1 MSSNSEGSD
10 RHVDEWLA
18 GTAEAIITPEES
30 MWMAGFGARN
40 EPSQGVHLDLYAK
53 ALALE
58 DRDGARAVIVNVE
71 ILFVSRSMRAAIV
84 ERIEEAYGIDPSR
97 VLLNASHT
105 HQGPATRTATEEVET
120 DGGDTKLVPKAD
132 GAANFIVLENW
143 GLDAEYREKT
153 LAYRSRLED
162 TIVELVGEALDDR
175 DEADLSYSFGH
186 CGSAKSRRRPYEGGY
201 AFSPYSGGKSDHEVP
216 VLIVEDP
223 DGEGDDAVR
232 ALLFG
237 YACHTTVQMLSEF
250 SGDWAGYTQRFLEDR
265 FENAT
270 AIFLQG
276 CGGDQKAYPQDERGF
291 EPGSDDPTY
300 AKAHGRAVALG
311 VEAALESVRY
321 PVHGPLQ
328 AAYEDV
334 DLAFE
339 GPPSRAELEAAVESG
354 DASWKQ
360 EYWLDL
366 LEEEGEI
373 PTEYPYPVQALGFGT
388 DLKLVALA
396 GEVLPG
402 YSLRLKKELEGNVWV
417 AGYSNNAFTYV
428 PTRQALAE
436 GGYEGDRALSNT
448 TLPGLPKHDMEDTI
462 VLKAKSLAERVSK
475 PPYN

>member
-1 MSSNSEGSD
+1 MSSNTGSSD
-10 RHVDEWLA
+10 RHAEDWLA
-18 GTAEAIITPEES
+18 GTAQAVITPEES
-30 MWMAGFGARN
+30 MWMAGFGARS
-40 EPSQGVHLDLYAK
+40 EPSQGVHQDLYAK

-58 DRDGARAVIVNVE
+58 DHDGTETVVVNVE
-71 ILFVSRSMRAAIV
+71 ILFVSRSLRAAIV
-84 ERIEEAYGIDPSR
+84 ERCEEEYGVAPRR

-105 HQGPATRTATEEVET
+105 HQGPATRTATEAVET
-120 DGGDTKLVPKAD
+120 DDRGTKLVPKAD
-132 GAANFIVLENW
+132 GSANFIPLESW
-143 GLDAEYREKT
+143 DLDPEYREKT
-153 LAYRSRLED
+153 LAYRAELED
-162 TIVELVGEALDDR
+162 RIVDLVGRALDDLA
-175 DEADLSYSFGH
+175 DADLSYCFGH
-186 CGSAKSRRRPYEGGY
+186 CGSAKSRRRPHEGGY
-201 AFSPYSGGKSDHEVP
+201 AFSPFSGGKSDHEVP
-216 VLIVEDP
+216 VLVVEEP
-223 DGEGDDAVR
+223 DGAGDDAVR

-250 SGDWAGYTQRFLEDR
+250 SGDWAGYAQRFLEDR
-265 FENAT
+265 FENTT

-291 EPGSDDPTY
+291 GAGTDDATY
-300 AKAHGRAVALG
+300 AKRHGRAVALG

-321 PVHGPLQ
+321 PVRGPIQ

-339 GPPSRAELEAAVESG
+339 GPPSRKELEVAVERG

-373 PTEYPYPVQALGFGT
+373 PTEYPYPVQAIGFGT
-388 DLKLVALA
+388 DLTLIALA

-402 YSLRLKKELEGNVWV
+402 YSLRLKAELEGNVWV

-436 GGYEGDRALSNT
+436 GGYEGDRALANT
-448 TLPGLPKHDMEDTI
+448 TLPGLPKHDIEDHI
-462 VLKAKSLAERVSK
+462 VLKAKSLAERVRK
-475 PPYN
+475 PQYN